1 MGMLNLAEKEDF
13 TFSLFERVNDGV
25 FLISNLNKWQQHLPS
40 SNLLTVTP
48 SCAEI

>member
-25 FLISNLNKWQQHLPS
+25 FLISNLNKWQQPLPS
-40 SNLLTVTP
+40 SNLLTVTQ